1 MALKRPRAGFYAIP
15 GPDPT
20 RSRCS
25 VQPLAIGMESPRNSI
40 SRLQLW
46 APRRG
51 HRCDL
56 HEHPTMPQQPPIAS
70 AAADQPT
77 SIRNLAGDALTA
89 NTAAASTEGR
99 RRLIAATPFILCDPG
114 TIPPRDWLYGRNYI
128 RKFVSATVAPGALG
142 KSSLVLVEIV
152 AMVTN
157 LPLLGIVPSAPLR
170 VWYFN
175 GEDPREEIQ
184 RRIAA
189 TAIRYR
195 IAPSELEG
203 RLFVD
208 SGRERK
214 LVIARENGNGIS
226 IQDQLIKDLIAIL
239 TENRIDVLVI
249 DPTVTSHVVNEN
261 NNMQI
266 AAVCDLWAKIAEV
279 ANCAVALIHHVR
291 KGSNGFGGGELTADD
306 ARGAGALV
314 AAARTVRVLNPMTK
328 SEAERCGVEQ
338 PRGYFRADDGKA
350 NMAPAEVARWY
361 HLASVDLGNA
371 TGDLPSDHVAVVEV
385 WKWPDPL
392 AELTKR
398 DLHEVQ
404 NRVANGDARLDAQAK
419 GWVGNIVGD
428 VLGLNVADARARAK
442 IKSIVKIWIKNGALR
457 VVTRPDERRRMKQF
471 VTTGEPAQL

>member
-1 MALKRPRAGFYAIP
+1 
-15 GPDPT
+15 
-20 RSRCS
+20 
-25 VQPLAIGMESPRNSI
+25 
-40 SRLQLW
+40 
-46 APRRG
+46 
-51 HRCDL
+51 
-56 HEHPTMPQQPPIAS
+56 MPQQPPIAS
-70 AAADQPT
+70 AAAAADQPT
-77 SIRNLAGDALTA
+77 SIHNLAGDAH
-89 NTAAASTEGR
+89 TAAASNEGR
-99 RRLIAATPFILCDPG
+99 RRLIAATPFIWCDPRS
-114 TIPPRDWLYGRNYI
+114 IPPRDWLYGHSYI

-142 KSSLVLVEIV
+142 KSSLLLVEIV
-152 AMVTN
+152 AMVTG
-157 LPLLGIVPSAPLR
+157 LPLLGIAPSTPLR

-175 GEDPREEIQ
+175 GEDPRDEIR

-189 TAIRYR
+189 TAIHYR
-195 IAPSELEG
+195 IAPEELEG
-203 RLFVD
+203 RMFVD
-208 SGRERK
+208 LGRERK
-214 LVIARENGNGIS
+214 LVIAREDGNGIS
-226 IQDQLIKDLIAIL
+226 IQDALIKDLIAEL

-350 NMAPAEVARWY
+350 NMAPPEAARWY

-371 TGDLPSDHVAVVEV
+371 TGNLPSDHVAVVEA

-392 AELTKR
+392 AELTTR

-404 NRVANGDARLDAQAK
+404 KRVANGDARLDAQAK

-428 VLGLNVADARARAK
+428 VLGLNVGDATAKAR
-442 IKSIVKIWIKNGALR
+442 IKSIVKIWIENGALR